1 MHQFLAIEHND
12 AQIPPSQLQGNRAAN
27 DAATHDDDV
36 ICIHKIILAV
46 KAGSRRRPEAKQDIP
61 VWDLVAQVSA
71 LEILNY
77 VCTRQ
82 GQSQNHTA
90 FCAVFD
96 SVL

>member
-46 KAGSRRRPEAKQDIP
+46 KAGPRTRTDGRAGSLACPVFMRGHPGNDPTNAQSR
-61 VWDLVAQVSA
+61 
-71 LEILNY
+71 
-77 VCTRQ
+77 
-82 GQSQNHTA
+82 
-90 FCAVFD
+90 
-96 SVL
+96 